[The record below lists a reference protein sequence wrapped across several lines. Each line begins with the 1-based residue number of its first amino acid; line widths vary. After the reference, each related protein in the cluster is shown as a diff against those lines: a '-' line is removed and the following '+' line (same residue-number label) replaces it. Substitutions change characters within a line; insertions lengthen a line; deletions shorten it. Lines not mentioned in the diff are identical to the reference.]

1 MNKKLEMIIIYWLPV
16 ILWGLVI
23 FNFSSAPAIATTPVH
38 WQDFIIKKCAH
49 LTEYAIF
56 AMLLYR
62 AFRSWGVEKK
72 TAGLYAIFICL
83 AYGATDEFH
92 QTFTPTREPTIRDVT
107 IDTAGGIIGIFIIWK
122 LLPIAPKKLKI
133 WAEKLLIS

>member
-1 MNKKLEMIIIYWLPV
+1 MKLTIKRFLTYWAPV
-16 ILWGLVI
+16 IVWALVI
-23 FNFSSAPAIATTPVH
+23 FNFSAHPAISTSTVH
-38 WQDFIIKKCAH
+38 WQDFIIKKTAH

-56 AMLLYR
+56 AMLWYR
-62 AFRSWGVEKK
+62 AFRASGIDKK

-107 IDTAGGIIGIFIIWK
+107 IDATGGVIGIFIIWK
-122 LLPIAPKKLKI
+122 LLPKAPRELRN
-133 WAEKLLIS
+133 WAEKLQII